1 MTDRNA
7 IIATGTRGKTE
18 PATVVVTGATGAVG
32 SAAAGLLASALG
44 PGDGLV
50 LMGRSASRLDR
61 LRDALLERAAD
72 SGGSPDIVTRSLNL
86 PDSGD
91 PVDDAS
97 LADALRDLRDER
109 FGVAVLVNAVG
120 PASRFTE
127 PLALAAIGAGM
138 HVVDPGASERLL
150 RALDRPAR
158 KAGLA
163 VLLGAGVQPGLT
175 GMMLMRAVE
184 LTGAP
189 QATSASML
197 VGGRQRLTP
206 ATLREYLGSLS
217 ADGGW
222 PGAVWKGTGVTADAG
237 RDPVSLPGVA
247 LPEGAQVSIHMDEE
261 YAHLA
266 GSRGLGELRAANVM
280 DAPRT
285 IDMMRRWIAGEAT
298 EQDVSDAS
306 ARDADAAA
314 DGTDLWFGIDVHARC
329 HDDAGMRVARATLRC
344 DDSYVLSGEVA
355 GMAALAVLGRGAAA
369 AVVPG
374 ARWASDSPAADVWA
388 RLEALEFSFEA
399 DPEVPAPQA
408 APASSPPQAD
418 SDAPAP
424 ESDPGAPSPE
434 ADARA
439 GAATPCDGMLVV
451 GAGFGRHY
459 ATALARSTDA
469 PLAAIAGRGGRAGRE
484 LAARLDVRY
493 ARITAPAD
501 VVGDVGVRP
510 SGAVVAVRS
519 ELVGGDGD
527 AIVEALLEASIPVMQ
542 ELPVAPATMSRHLS
556 LAHRRKTR
564 YMVCG
569 LYEFTAPVRRFVDC
583 VDHLRE
589 RTKITHV
596 VVRTSHQVLERAG
609 LILAEALGAV
619 PTGRHVVSATASPE
633 WMLISGRWGRIPVDI
648 MVANRMA
655 PQDPDNHSQPMM
667 TAVVETGEGEL
678 SWNGPVSAPRWQQR
692 PHTRDGRLT
701 DPLGDVAREWG
712 SSDRVP
718 EAETWGAVVDAVW
731 PEAVR
736 SAAAMLTGD
745 DARARDM
752 LEHNRRCLCVL
763 RWWQDVSAQL
773 PAPERI
779 DSRDSAHID
788 PPEVKS

>member
-1 MTDRNA
+1 MTDRKA
-7 IIATGTRGKTE
+7 IIATGARGKNE

-32 SAAAGLLASALG
+32 SATAGLLASVLG

-97 LADALRDLRDER
+97 FADVLRDLRDER
-109 FGVAVLVNAVG
+109 SGVAVLVNAVG

-150 RALDRPAR
+150 RALDGPAR
-158 KAGLA
+158 KAGLT

-222 PGAVWKGTGVTADAG
+222 PGAVWKGTGITADDG
-237 RDPVSLPGVA
+237 PDPVALPGVA

-314 DGTDLWFGIDVHARC
+314 DGADLWFGIDVHARC
-329 HDDAGMRVARATLRC
+329 RDDAGMRVARATLRC

-369 AVVPG
+369 SVVPG

-388 RLEALEFSFEA
+388 QLEALEFSFGA
-399 DPEVPAPQA
+399 DPEASAPPA
-408 APASSPPQAD
+408 
-418 SDAPAP
+418 
-424 ESDPGAPSPE
+424 DPDVPSPE

-459 ATALARSTDA
+459 ATALAQSTDA
-469 PLAAIAGRGGRAGRE
+469 PLAAIAGRGGRVGRE
-484 LAARLDVRY
+484 LAARLDVPY
-493 ARITAPAD
+493 TRITTPAD
-501 VVGDVGVRP
+501 IVGDVGFRP

-527 AIVEALLEASIPVMQ
+527 AIVKALLEASIPVMQ

-569 LYEFTAPVRRFVDC
+569 LYEFTAPFRRFVDC
-583 VDHLRE
+583 VDHLRG

-619 PTGRHVVSATASPE
+619 PNGRNVVSATASPE
-633 WMLISGRWGRIPVDI
+633 
-648 MVANRMA
+648 
-655 PQDPDNHSQPMM
+655 
-667 TAVVETGEGEL
+667 
-678 SWNGPVSAPRWQQR
+678 
-692 PHTRDGRLT
+692 
-701 DPLGDVAREWG
+701 
-712 SSDRVP
+712 
-718 EAETWGAVVDAVW
+718 
-731 PEAVR
+731 
-736 SAAAMLTGD
+736 
-745 DARARDM
+745 
-752 LEHNRRCLCVL
+752 
-763 RWWQDVSAQL
+763 
-773 PAPERI
+773 
-779 DSRDSAHID
+779 
-788 PPEVKS
+788 

>member
-1 MTDRNA
+1 MTDRKA
-7 IIATGTRGKTE
+7 IIATGARGKNE

-32 SAAAGLLASALG
+32 SATAGLLASVLG

-97 LADALRDLRDER
+97 FADVLRDLRDER
-109 FGVAVLVNAVG
+109 SGVAVLVNAVG

-150 RALDRPAR
+150 RALDGPAR
-158 KAGLA
+158 KAGLT

-222 PGAVWKGTGVTADAG
+222 PGAVWKGTGITADDG
-237 RDPVSLPGVA
+237 PDPVALPGVA

-314 DGTDLWFGIDVHARC
+314 DGADLWFGIDVHARC
-329 HDDAGMRVARATLRC
+329 RDDAGMRVARATLRC

-369 AVVPG
+369 SVVPG

-388 RLEALEFSFEA
+388 QLEALEFSFGA
-399 DPEVPAPQA
+399 DPEASAPPA
-408 APASSPPQAD
+408 
-418 SDAPAP
+418 
-424 ESDPGAPSPE
+424 DPDVPSPE

-459 ATALARSTDA
+459 ATALAQSTDA
-469 PLAAIAGRGGRAGRE
+469 PLAAIAGRGGRVGRE
-484 LAARLDVRY
+484 LAARLDVPY
-493 ARITAPAD
+493 TRITTPAD
-501 VVGDVGVRP
+501 IVGDVGFRP

-527 AIVEALLEASIPVMQ
+527 AIVKALLEASIPVMQ

-569 LYEFTAPVRRFVDC
+569 LYEFTAPFRRFVDC
-583 VDHLRE
+583 VDHLRG

-619 PTGRHVVSATASPE
+619 PNGRNVVSATASPE
-633 WMLISGRWGRIPVDI
+633 WKLISGRWGAHSCRHHGRQPHGTAGPGQPLPTDDDRRSR
-648 MVANRMA
+648 NR
-655 PQDPDNHSQPMM
+655 
-667 TAVVETGEGEL
+667 
-678 SWNGPVSAPRWQQR
+678 
-692 PHTRDGRLT
+692 
-701 DPLGDVAREWG
+701 
-712 SSDRVP
+712 
-718 EAETWGAVVDAVW
+718 
-731 PEAVR
+731 
-736 SAAAMLTGD
+736 
-745 DARARDM
+745 
-752 LEHNRRCLCVL
+752 
-763 RWWQDVSAQL
+763 
-773 PAPERI
+773 
-779 DSRDSAHID
+779 
-788 PPEVKS
+788 

>member
-1 MTDRNA
+1 MTDRKA
-7 IIATGTRGKTE
+7 IIATGARGKNE

-32 SAAAGLLASALG
+32 SATAGLLASVLG

-97 LADALRDLRDER
+97 FADVLRDLRDER
-109 FGVAVLVNAVG
+109 SGVAVLVNAVG

-150 RALDRPAR
+150 RALDGPAR
-158 KAGLA
+158 KAGLT

-175 GMMLMRAVE
+175 GMMLLRAVE

-222 PGAVWKGTGVTADAG
+222 PGAVWKGTGITADDG
-237 RDPVSLPGVA
+237 PDPVALPGVA

-266 GSRGLGELRAANVM
+266 GSRGWGELRAANVM

-314 DGTDLWFGIDVHARC
+314 DGADLWFGIDVHARC
-329 HDDAGMRVARATLRC
+329 RDDAGMRVARATLRC

-369 AVVPG
+369 SVVPG

-388 RLEALEFSFEA
+388 QLEALEFSFGA
-399 DPEVPAPQA
+399 DPEASAPPA
-408 APASSPPQAD
+408 
-418 SDAPAP
+418 
-424 ESDPGAPSPE
+424 DPDVPSPE

-439 GAATPCDGMLVV
+439 GAATPGGGRLVV
-451 GAGFGRHY
+451 GAGFGRPS
-459 ATALARSTDA
+459 APALAQSTDA
-469 PLAAIAGRGGRAGRE
+469 PLAAIAGRGGRVGRE
-484 LAARLDVRY
+484 LAARLDVPY
-493 ARITAPAD
+493 TRITTPAD
-501 VVGDVGVRP
+501 VVGDVGFRP
-510 SGAVVAVRS
+510 SARPGTWSAASTNSPPRS
-519 ELVGGDGD
+519 ADSWT
-527 AIVEALLEASIPVMQ
+527 ASIICGVG
-542 ELPVAPATMSRHLS
+542 
-556 LAHRRKTR
+556 RRSPTSSS
-564 YMVCG
+564 
-569 LYEFTAPVRRFVDC
+569 APVIRC
-583 VDHLRE
+583 
-589 RTKITHV
+589 
-596 VVRTSHQVLERAG
+596 
-609 LILAEALGAV
+609 
-619 PTGRHVVSATASPE
+619 
-633 WMLISGRWGRIPVDI
+633 
-648 MVANRMA
+648 
-655 PQDPDNHSQPMM
+655 
-667 TAVVETGEGEL
+667 
-678 SWNGPVSAPRWQQR
+678 WNGPA
-692 PHTRDGRLT
+692 
-701 DPLGDVAREWG
+701 
-712 SSDRVP
+712 
-718 EAETWGAVVDAVW
+718 
-731 PEAVR
+731 
-736 SAAAMLTGD
+736 
-745 DARARDM
+745 
-752 LEHNRRCLCVL
+752 
-763 RWWQDVSAQL
+763 
-773 PAPERI
+773 
-779 DSRDSAHID
+779 
-788 PPEVKS
+788 

>member
-7 IIATGTRGKTE
+7 IIATDERGKTE

-32 SAAAGLLASALG
+32 SATAGLLASALG

-50 LMGRSASRLDR
+50 LVSRSASRLDR
-61 LRDALLERAAD
+61 LRDSLLERASD
-72 SGGSPDIVTRSLNL
+72 SGGSPDIVTRPLNF

-97 LADALRDLRDER
+97 FADALRDLRDER
-109 FGVAVLVNAVG
+109 SGVAVLVNAVG
-120 PASRFTE
+120 PAFRFTE

-150 RALDRPAR
+150 RALDGPAR
-158 KAGLA
+158 KAGLT

-222 PGAVWKGTGVTADAG
+222 PGAVWKGTGVTADDG
-237 RDPVSLPGVA
+237 RDPVALPGVA
-247 LPEGAQVSIHMDEE
+247 LPEGAQMSIHMDEE

-266 GSRGLGELRAANVM
+266 GSCGLGELRAANVM

-298 EQDVSDAS
+298 EQDVFAAS

-314 DGTDLWFGIDVHARC
+314 DGADLWFGIDVHARC
-329 HDDAGMRVARATLRC
+329 RDDAGMRVARATLRC

-369 AVVPG
+369 SVVPG

-388 RLEALEFSFEA
+388 QLEALEFSFGA
-399 DPEVPAPQA
+399 DLETSAP
-408 APASSPPQAD
+408 PAD
-418 SDAPAP
+418 SYVPAP

-434 ADARA
+434 ADA
-439 GAATPCDGMLVV
+439 PCDGMLVV

-459 ATALARSTDA
+459 ATALAQSTDA

-484 LAARLDVRY
+484 LAARLDVPY

-501 VVGDVGVRP
+501 AVGDVGVRP
-510 SGAVVAVRS
+510 NGAVVAVRS

-527 AIVEALLEASIPVMQ
+527 AIVEALLESSIPVMQ
-542 ELPVAPATMSRHLS
+542 ELPVAPATMSRHMS

-583 VDHLRE
+583 VSYLRD

-596 VVRTSHQVLERAG
+596 VIRTSHQVLERAG
-609 LILAEALGAV
+609 LILSEALGAV
-619 PTGRHVVSATASPE
+619 PNGRNVVSATASPE
-633 WMLISGRWGRIPVDI
+633 WKLISGRWGRIPVDI

-712 SSDRVP
+712 ASDRVT

-736 SAAAMLTGD
+736 SAAAMLTGN

-763 RWWQDVSAQL
+763 RWWQDISAQL